1 MIKSTF
7 RRGARRL
14 AVSAV
19 ALTFLATTLA
29 ANDEPLIPPSSHP
42 SPGPSHPRSRIRKN
56 QDVPPNPTAPTSTSS
71 SIPLHRPTQSS
82 NRPTP
87 SSGFSS
93 SIWNTAA
100 ALGVICA
107 GLFAVSIGVR
117 RRRRS
122 GGGRLPV
129 EAVEV
134 LGRTA
139 VDGRHAISLVRCGSR
154 VLVLSVDPTEG
165 LSTLAEIN
173 DPQEVNLLVDLC
185 GLPNGGVAA
194 ALGELGQSVVGRPIG
209 SADPLPGESAH
220 A

>member
-1 MIKSTF
+1 MIKPTC

-14 AVSAV
+14 ALSAI
-19 ALTFLATTLA
+19 ALTLLSSPLVG
-29 ANDEPLIPPSSHP
+29 NDEPLIPPSSHSAPTP
-42 SPGPSHPRSRIRKN
+42 SPSGTRIRKN
-56 QDVPPNPTAPTSTSS
+56 LDAPGTPT
-71 SIPLHRPTQSS
+71 SIPLRRPAQSS
-82 NRPTP
+82 NPPSP
-87 SSGFSS
+87 SSRISS

-100 ALGVICA
+100 ALGAICA
-107 GLFAVSIGVR
+107 ALVAVSLGLR

-154 VLVLSVDPTEG
+154 VLVLSVDATEG

-173 DPQEVNLLVDLC
+173 DPEEVNLLVDLC
-185 GLPNGGVAA
+185 GLPHGGVAA
-194 ALGELGQSVVGRPIG
+194 ALGQLGQSSDLP
-209 SADPLPGESAH
+209 PGESAH